1 MAILKLSATERRRIS
16 AFFTCLIL
24 ALAAWIITVLS
35 SPYSY
40 TVKEIVTYKNAPVKR
55 AFHSQQSDTV
65 SVTVKGTGW
74 QMLLSKIREANHYIK
89 VDLSELDNQDFVVL
103 SRQLA
108 TINAEKAIHNQITAI
123 TPDTL
128 YFDFTNRSVKRVP
141 VRLIKSIKYT
151 SQFTQSGLSVI
162 KPAYV
167 TISGPSSLIDK
178 IDVWY
183 TDSLVLKNI
192 NEDVTTPLNLQVPA
206 EGNISVYPKTVQVT
220 IPVEEYTEKTLVL
233 PVKLIGNVDY
243 FDVKLFP
250 QKVKVTFT
258 TALSRYAD
266 IDEELFEAQA
276 DLNLWRN
283 YSVSTLPVKV
293 IRMPAFCKLVSVE
306 PNYVDFIVKK

>member
-24 ALAAWIITVLS
+24 ALAAWVIAVLS
-35 SPYSY
+35 SAYNY
-40 TVKEIVTYKNAPVKR
+40 TVKEIITFKNAPVKR
-55 AFHSQQSDTV
+55 AFHSLQSDTV
-65 SVTVKGTGW
+65 NVTVKGTGW
-74 QMLLSKIREANHYIK
+74 QMLLSKIREANHHIR
-89 VDLSELDNQDFVVL
+89 VDLSNLDNQDYVVL
-103 SRQLA
+103 SRQLP
-108 TINAEKAIHNQITAI
+108 TINAEKAIHNQIIAI

-178 IDVWY
+178 IDVWN

-192 NEDVTTPLNLQVPA
+192 NENVNTTLNLQIPA
-206 EGNISVYPKTVQVT
+206 EGNISVYPKTVQVA
-220 IPVEEYTEKTLVL
+220 IPVEEYTEKTLEL
-233 PVKLIGNVDY
+233 PIKLIGNVDY
-243 FDVKLFP
+243 LDVKLFP

-258 TALSRYAD
+258 TSLNRYAD
-266 IDEELFEAQA
+266 INEELFEAQA
-276 DLNLWRN
+276 DLNLWRS
-283 YSVSTLPVKV
+283 YGISTLPVKV

>member
-16 AFFTCLIL
+16 AFVTCLIL

-35 SPYSY
+35 NDYNY
-40 TVKEIVTYKNAPVKR
+40 TVKEIITYKNAPIKR

-65 SVTVKGTGW
+65 NVTVTGTGW
-74 QMLLSKIREANHYIK
+74 QMLLSKIREANHHIR
-89 VDLSELDNQDFVVL
+89 VDLSDLDNQEYVVL
-103 SRQLA
+103 SRQLSA
-108 TINAEKAIHNQITAI
+108 INAEKAIHNQIISI

-167 TISGPSSLIDK
+167 TISGPSSSIDM
-178 IDVWY
+178 IDVWN

-192 NEDVTTPLNLQVPA
+192 NENVATALNLQVPA

-258 TALSRYAD
+258 TSLNRYAEV
-266 IDEELFEAQA
+266 DEELFEAQA
-276 DLNLWRN
+276 DLNLWRS
-283 YSVSTLPVKV
+283 YGISTLPVKV

-306 PNYVDFIVKK
+306 PSNVDFIVKK